1 MGVAN
6 VLSTHLGWT
15 GNPIR
20 ICI

>member
-1 MGVAN
+1 MRVAN
-6 VLSTHLGWT
+6 VLSTHLGLT